1 LGAVIGAKETYNDEN
16 APEQSQRAPNTAG
29 VKTLSQKS
37 QSGPIRTQ
45 RRLGRDPPRTP
56 LGEISKQFKTLAGNV
71 EKAFQEQTQVQEQ
84 TRQGDVKNLW
94 TWVTD
99 ALNNMKAEQQIREEN
114 YIGRINALEQEIRKL
129 QTIQATQKPTPALT
143 PAQPTPAPIP
153 ITAPTAHGPPC
164 GAAKNT
170 REDLPIRP
178 TKALSA
184 QRQPE
189 KKAAPSYAAALM
201 DIRSGGQEW
210 QVVPPK
216 QKKVSKIGPTAAL
229 VQTPENLKPAKEKNK
244 EARRIIFR
252 RDMGNK
258 APKANR
264 EDIILALNRAL
275 AGKGLPSFI
284 RVVDAGYTETGAIS
298 VLLGQGSLGSMVIPS
313 HRDLVVA
320 AACKADQTVVSVELP
335 EQWYRVKV
343 HGIPKKRYLTLGLG
357 LAREEIE
364 ISTEYRLKRDP
375 TWLRNPGT
383 FQGEEKKGSS
393 IVVTVGSFEEARRM
407 VIDGLR
413 FGGSRFRAEH
423 YWEIGADAVCP
434 RCCGIGHTSFRAC
447 GDRPP
452 CCYICAGA
460 HEGAEHACKVI
471 NCQAKIG
478 TSCPHLPAKCS
489 NCGRNHPA
497 NTKACPKLR
506 EARLRRSNKPQH
518 KERIPSPNT
527 RDLIPSSPGFAA
539 IIPNQATLD
548 QPIRQTNTQT
558 EDQNMDE
565 WDLNSES
572 EEIPPGPPL
581 EASRHAHAAVET
593 PKVSEQDL
601 LPPLPPLPTTPTM
614 TIRGEEG
621 METEPDLSSQW

>member
-1 LGAVIGAKETYNDEN
+1 MWK
-16 APEQSQRAPNTAG
+16 
-29 VKTLSQKS
+29 
-37 QSGPIRTQ
+37 
-45 RRLGRDPPRTP
+45 
-56 LGEISKQFKTLAGNV
+56 
-71 EKAFQEQTQVQEQ
+71 
-84 TRQGDVKNLW
+84 
-94 TWVTD
+94 WVTD
-99 ALNNMKAEQQIREEN
+99 SINNLQAAQQLREES
-114 YIGRINALEQEIRKL
+114 YIGQIKALQQEVKEIK
-129 QTIQATQKPTPALT
+129 TFQASQKPTPAA
-143 PAQPTPAPIP
+143 PIPPPSQPTPIP
-153 ITAPTAHGPPC
+153 TTTQTSMHGPPRR
-164 GAAKNT
+164 AANNT
-170 REDLPIRP
+170 EKAP
-178 TKALSA
+178 TQAIPKAPKTHG
-184 QRQPE
+184 QPE
-189 KKAAPSYAAALM
+189 KKAQSYVAALL
-201 DIRSGGQEW
+201 DTKPGGQDW
-210 QVVPPK
+210 QVIKPKKKASKTGTTAPPA
-216 QKKVSKIGPTAAL
+216 QK
-229 VQTPENLKPAKEKNK
+229 PEDLKPTKGKDKET
-244 EARRIIFR
+244 RRIIFR
-252 RDMGNK
+252 RDKGNK
-258 APKANR
+258 APEAHR

-275 AGKGLPSFI
+275 AGKDLPGFL
-284 RVVDAGYTETGAIS
+284 RVIDAGYTESGAIS
-298 VLLGQGSLGSMVIPS
+298 ALLGPGSLGSMVIPN
-313 HRDLVVA
+313 HRDLLVA
-320 AACKADQTVVSVELP
+320 AACKADKAIVSVELP

-343 HGIPKKRYLTLGLG
+343 HGVPKERYLTLGLG

-364 ISTEYRLKRDP
+364 ISTEHRLKRDP
-375 TWLRNPGT
+375 TWLRNPET
-383 FQGEEKKGSS
+383 LQGEEKKGSS

-518 KERIPSPNT
+518 KERISSPNT
-527 RDLIPSSPGFAA
+527 RDLMPSSPGFAA

-601 LPPLPPLPTTPTM
+601 LPPLPRLPTTPTM